1 MQITRSILAL
11 FYKEYKLSFKN
22 IYDLLTIILFFIL
35 GLFIFVFS
43 VGADREILNK
53 IGIGIVWTL
62 LLLSTNLSIN
72 KFFKEDFEDGNLF
85 LLYMNGI
92 SFELIVLIKLICFW
106 VFLQIPF
113 IVFIPIALL
122 MMEIFDQKISLILI
136 TFLIGSP
143 VLTCL
148 AAISGSMNL
157 LNNKNFAM
165 GSIIIMILSIPFII
179 FSVGIIT
186 AGSEV
191 LMPQLSILTGILF
204 IFLSITPWACGS
216 CIKLAIRNKK

>member
-1 MQITRSILAL
+1 MQISKSVLAL

-22 IYDLLTIILFFIL
+22 IYDLLTINLFFIL

-43 VGADREILNK
+43 VGADEEILSK
-53 IGIGIVWTL
+53 IGIGITWTL
-62 LLLSTNLSIN
+62 LLLSNNLSIN

-85 LLYMNGI
+85 LMYMNGL

-106 VFLQIPF
+106 IFLQIPF
-113 IVFIPIALL
+113 IIFIPIALL
-122 MMEIFDQKISLILI
+122 MMGIFDQKIYLILL
-136 TFLIGSP
+136 TFIIGSP

-179 FSVGIIT
+179 FSVGVIT
-186 AGSEV
+186 YKPDL
-191 LMPQLSILTGILF
+191 LMPQLSILAGILF